1 MLKQNDILALLSK
14 QFPELQTEYNISK
27 IGLFGSFARNEQ
39 DKKSDIDI
47 IVEFHPGTENIYE
60 KKLKLK
66 KTLKDYFHRE
76 IDLCRLK
83 YVKPFVREYLEKEVI
98 YV

>member
-1 MLKQNDILALLSK
+1 MQLPK
-14 QFPELQTEYNISK
+14 LQTEYNISK

-39 DKKSDIDI
+39 DEHSDIDI
-47 IVEFHPGTENIYE
+47 VLEFHLGTENIYE
-60 KKLKLK
+60 KKTNLK
-66 KTLKDYFHRE
+66 KIFKNYFHRE

-83 YVKPFVREYLEKEVI
+83 YVKPFIKDYLEKEVI